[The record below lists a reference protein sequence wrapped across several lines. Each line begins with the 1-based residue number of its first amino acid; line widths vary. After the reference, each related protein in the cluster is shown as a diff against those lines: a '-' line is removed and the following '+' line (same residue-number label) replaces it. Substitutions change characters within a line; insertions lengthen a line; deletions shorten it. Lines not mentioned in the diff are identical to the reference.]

1 MRKED
6 VQSKLDIIPENLEK
20 LEILRAMGNEKFT
33 SDFRNIDSA
42 LHRFQTSIQ
51 ALVDIGGYIIASL
64 GLRTPGTSGEV
75 IDILVEH
82 GLFNAGQRDRY
93 ISMIQFRNR
102 IVHFY
107 NNIDLKVLYQILQ
120 EELLD
125 IRELYRT
132 LTLVIEEHPEL
143 THPKEK

>member
-1 MRKED
+1 MKKED
-6 VQSKLDIIPENLEK
+6 VQNKLDIIPENLEK
-20 LEILRAMGNEKFT
+20 LEILRAMGYEKFIA
-33 SDFRNIDSA
+33 DFRNIDSA

-82 GLFNAGQRDRY
+82 GLLNAEPRDRY

-132 LTLVIEEHPEL
+132 LILVIEEHL
-143 THPKEK
+143 D

>member
-1 MRKED
+1 MKKED
-6 VQSKLDIIPENLEK
+6 VQNKLDIIPENLEK
-20 LEILRAMGNEKFT
+20 LEILRAMDYEEFT

-42 LHRFQTSIQ
+42 LHRFQISLQ

-82 GLFNAGQRDRY
+82 GLLNAAQRDRY

-107 NNIDLKVLYQILQ
+107 NDIDLKILYQILQ
-120 EELLD
+120 EEVVD

-132 LTLVIEEHPEL
+132 LILIIEDHPE
-143 THPKEK
+143 

>member
-20 LEILRAMGNEKFT
+20 LEILRAMGYEKFT

-64 GLRTPGTSGEV
+64 GSRTPGTSGEV
-75 IDILVEH
+75 IDILVEN
-82 GLFNAGQRDRY
+82 GLVRVEQRDRY

-107 NNIDLKVLYQILQ
+107 NYTDLKILYQILQ
-120 EELLD
+120 EELID

-132 LTLVIEEHPEL
+132 LLLIIEEHPE
-143 THPKEK
+143 

>member
-1 MRKED
+1 MKKED
-6 VQSKLDIIPENLEK
+6 VQSKLDLIPENLEK
-20 LEILRAMGNEKFT
+20 IEIFRAMSYEEFI

-42 LHRFQTSIQ
+42 LHRLQTSIQ

-64 GLRTPGTSGEV
+64 GLRTPSTSGEV

-82 GLFNAGQRDRY
+82 GLLKIERRDRY

-107 NNIDLKVLYQILQ
+107 NTINLKILYQILQ
-120 EELLD
+120 NELID
-125 IRELYRT
+125 IREIYREFIQI
-132 LTLVIEEHPEL
+132 IEKNPE
-143 THPKEK
+143 

>member
-20 LEILRAMGNEKFT
+20 LEILRAKDFGEFT

-42 LHRFQTSIQ
+42 LHRLQTSIQ
-51 ALVDIGGYIIASL
+51 ALVDIGGYIIACL
-64 GLRTPGTSGEV
+64 GLRTPGSSGEV
-75 IDILVEH
+75 IDILVDH
-82 GLFNAGQRDRY
+82 GLLKKEERDRY

-107 NNIDLKVLYQILQ
+107 NDIDLKVLYQILQ
-120 EELLD
+120 EELVD
-125 IRELYRT
+125 IRELYHS
-132 LTLVIEEHPEL
+132 LILIIDQHPD
-143 THPKEK
+143 

>member
-1 MRKED
+1 MKKED
-6 VQSKLDIIPENLEK
+6 VQNKLDVIPANLEK
-20 LEILRAMGNEKFT
+20 LEILRAMGFEEFT
-33 SDFRNIDSA
+33 SDFRNIDSS

-64 GLRTPGTSGEV
+64 GLRAPGTSGEV

-82 GLFNAGQRDRY
+82 GLLNAAQRDRY

-107 NNIDLKVLYQILQ
+107 NDIDLKILYQILQ
-120 EELLD
+120 EEVVD
-125 IRELYRT
+125 IRELYRI
-132 LTLVIEEHPEL
+132 LLLIIEDHPE
-143 THPKEK
+143 

>member
-20 LEILRAMGNEKFT
+20 LEILRAKSLEEFT

-42 LHRFQTSIQ
+42 LHRLQTSIQ

-64 GLRTPGTSGEV
+64 GLRTPSSSAEV
-75 IDILVEH
+75 IDILVEY
-82 GLFNAGQRDRY
+82 GLLPTKQRDRC
-93 ISMIQFRNR
+93 ISMIQFRPPSAG

-107 NNIDLKVLYQILQ
+107 DDIALKTLCQILQ
-120 EELLD
+120 DELID
-125 IRELYRT
+125 IRGLYRA
-132 LTLVIEEHPEL
+132 LIQIIEEHRE
-143 THPKEK
+143 

>member
-6 VQSKLDIIPENLEK
+6 IQSKLDIIPENLEK
-20 LEILRAMGNEKFT
+20 IKILQTMDYEEFI

-42 LHRFQTSIQ
+42 LHRLQTSIQ

-64 GLRTPGTSGEV
+64 GLRTPGSSGEV

-82 GLFNAGQRDRY
+82 DLLNKERRDQY
-93 ISMIQFRNR
+93 ITMIQFRNR

-107 NNIDLKVLYQILQ
+107 NNVDLKILYQILQ
-120 EELLD
+120 EELVD
-125 IRELYRT
+125 IKELYQR
-132 LTLVIEEHPEL
+132 LILVIEKNP
-143 THPKEK
+143 

>member
-1 MRKED
+1 MKKED
-6 VQSKLDIIPENLEK
+6 VQNKLDIIPENLEK
-20 LEILRAMGNEKFT
+20 LEILRAMDYEEFT

-42 LHRFQTSIQ
+42 LHRFQTSLQ

-82 GLFNAGQRDRY
+82 GLLNAAQRDRY

-107 NNIDLKVLYQILQ
+107 NDIDLKILYQILQ
-120 EELLD
+120 EEVVD

-132 LTLVIEEHPEL
+132 LILIIEDHPE
-143 THPKEK
+143 

>member
-1 MRKED
+1 MKKED
-6 VQSKLDIIPENLEK
+6 VQNKLDIIPENLEK
-20 LEILRAMGNEKFT
+20 LEILRAMGYEEFI
-33 SDFRNIDSA
+33 SDFRNIDST
-42 LHRFQTSIQ
+42 LHRFQTSLQ

-64 GLRTPGTSGEV
+64 GLRAPGTSGEV

-82 GLFNAGQRDRY
+82 GLLNAAQRDRY

-107 NNIDLKVLYQILQ
+107 NDIDLKILYQILQ
-120 EELLD
+120 EEVVD

-132 LTLVIEEHPEL
+132 LILIIEDHPE
-143 THPKEK
+143 

>member
-1 MRKED
+1 MKKED
-6 VQSKLDIIPENLEK
+6 VQNKLDIIPENLEK
-20 LEILRAMGNEKFT
+20 LGILRAMGYEEFI

-64 GLRTPGTSGEV
+64 GLRAPSTSGEV

-82 GLFNAGQRDRY
+82 GLLNAAQRDRY

-107 NNIDLKVLYQILQ
+107 NDIDLKVLYQILQ
-120 EELLD
+120 EEVVD

-132 LTLVIEEHPEL
+132 LTLIIEGHPA
-143 THPKEK
+143 

>member
-20 LEILRAMGNEKFT
+20 LEILRAMGYEKFT

-64 GLRTPGTSGEV
+64 GFRTPGTSGEV

-132 LTLVIEEHPEL
+132 LILVIEEHPE
-143 THPKEK
+143 

>member
-1 MRKED
+1 MKKED
-6 VQSKLDIIPENLEK
+6 VQNKLDIIPENLEK
-20 LEILRAMGNEKFT
+20 LEILRAMGYEEFT
-33 SDFRNIDSA
+33 SDFRNIDSS

-64 GLRTPGTSGEV
+64 GLRAPGTSGEV

-82 GLFNAGQRDRY
+82 GLLNAAQRDRY

-107 NNIDLKVLYQILQ
+107 NDIDLKILYQILQ
-120 EELLD
+120 EEVVD
-125 IRELYRT
+125 IRELYRI
-132 LTLVIEEHPEL
+132 LLLIIEDHPE
-143 THPKEK
+143 

>member
-1 MRKED
+1 MKKED
-6 VQSKLDIIPENLEK
+6 VQNKLDIIPENLEK
-20 LEILRAMGNEKFT
+20 LEIFRAMGYEEFT
-33 SDFRNIDSA
+33 PDFRNIDSA

-64 GLRTPGTSGEV
+64 GLRAPGTSGEV

-82 GLFNAGQRDRY
+82 GLLNAAQRDRY

-107 NNIDLKVLYQILQ
+107 NDIDLKILFQVLQ
-120 EELLD
+120 EEVVD

-132 LTLVIEEHPEL
+132 LILIIEDHPE
-143 THPKEK
+143 